1 MLVDGRVLT
10 LSNYF
15 DPAGGEANELF
26 ISSDGEITK
35 VALETGPDG
44 MVFADYGAV
53 QGHDKWNPYD
63 QISFYEGEE
72 LIANADAD
80 EVTGMAAFAPALL
93 GGLGG
98 AGLAAG
104 AGLVG
109 LGLLSGGTGSGGGS
123 SSGANPPSVT
133 VTDGVKSS
141 NDVINAAD
149 AADGVTVTGSGTP
162 GATIKVTVDNKDQ
175 TTTVGNDGT
184 WTVTYPTGT
193 LTGGERETG
202 VTVTATNSGGST
214 TTTSTLVFDTIASL
228 TATSTAGGADG
239 VINKTEALSGAVVT
253 GTVDAGSTVTLTL
266 ANGTTVPV
274 TVTGTTWTAT
284 VPASYFNG
292 EGSLGY
298 TVTATDSYQNVA
310 TPVSGTL
317 VYDTIASLTATSTAG
332 GADAIINKTES
343 ASGVAVTGTVDAGST
358 VVLTLAN
365 GATVPVTVTGTT
377 WTATVPASYF
387 NGEGSLGYTVTATDS
402 HQNVATPVSG
412 TLVYDTLVNT
422 FTQTGSTGGADG
434 VVSRAEA
441 GSVTIGGQVE
451 AGTGSTVTVTLANGA
466 TIQATV
472 SGTTWSATIPS
483 QYVSGE
489 GTLTYTAVAK
499 DTAGNLSSPLSG
511 SVRYDTILNS
521 LTATPSSV
529 TAGSDGFVNKTEGTN
544 GAAIS
549 GTVEAGATSVTITLA
564 DGSTVQGFVNGTT
577 WSATIPAAKI
587 PSGEGTITYTVTAQ
601 DQYGNTTSTNGA
613 TMTASGSV
621 AYDTVVQNFAHGS
634 STNQVA
640 GGNGVVN
647 INEAASGV
655 TVGGSVEAGSTV
667 SVTVNGVSYGATVT
681 GTSWSVTL
689 PASVMTG
696 TSGTVSYTVNAT
708 DSHQN
713 VASLNQSFTYDLA
726 TPDAIDVI
734 GTTETNNVISKIEVA
749 ATDDTLSFARVLENG
764 DVSQLTSTY
773 WAGDAASEEYKVNG
787 GTGIPDGSYLVVS
800 TTDTAGNQ
808 SATLAILNE
817 DTATTVDL
825 SRAGLDL
832 RFLDDRP

>member
-317 VYDTIASLTATSTAG
+317 VYDT
-332 GADAIINKTES
+332 
-343 ASGVAVTGTVDAGST
+343 
-358 VVLTLAN
+358 
-365 GATVPVTVTGTT
+365 
-377 WTATVPASYF
+377 
-387 NGEGSLGYTVTATDS
+387 
-402 HQNVATPVSG
+402 
-412 TLVYDTLVNT
+412 LVNT

-634 STNQVA
+634 AANQVA

-655 TVGGSVEAGSTV
+655 TVGGSVEADSTV

-825 SRAGLDL
+825 SRAGLSTFDFSMIDL
-832 RFLDDRP
+832 ERAADAQLTITADDIKRITNADHTLMIQGDSADHVTAIGAQDTQVDKVVEGRTYSVYTLGDTDLLIDTTITNVTTI